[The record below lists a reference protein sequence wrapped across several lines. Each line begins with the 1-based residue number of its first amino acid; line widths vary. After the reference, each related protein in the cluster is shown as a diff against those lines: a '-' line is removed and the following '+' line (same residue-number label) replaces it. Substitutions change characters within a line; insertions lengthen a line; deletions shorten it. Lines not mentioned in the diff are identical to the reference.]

1 MTVGLIL
8 FAHGAR
14 DPRWA
19 EPFEQL
25 RERVVSAS
33 PSTPVALAYLEIM
46 TPDLDT
52 AVTALCDAGCR
63 AITVV
68 PIFLGQGSHVRKDL
82 PLLLQRAVDRHPEC
96 DFRLVGAAGEVDSV
110 LDAIAAY
117 CVSRVVA

>member
-8 FAHGAR
+8 VAHGAR

-25 RERVVSAS
+25 RERVVRAS

-46 TPDLDT
+46 APDV
-52 AVTALCDAGCR
+52 AAAAAALCDAGCR

-68 PIFLGQGSHVRKDL
+68 PLFLGQGSHVRKDL
-82 PLLLQRAVDRHPEC
+82 PLQLQRAADRHPEC
-96 DFRLVGAAGEVDSV
+96 DFRLAGAAGEVESV
-110 LDAIAAY
+110 LDAMAAY